1 MRILFFLL
9 LLLNI
14 SATTASAQEI
24 SGNRRKVIYMLLSR
38 SHTRAYAV
46 NYNQAANIYKTSTTT
61 EPAPQGF
68 RTTTAIPRYSLAKG
82 AVICRL
88 EEYVQLHSPFKL
100 NIGVG
105 GE

>member
-46 NYNQAANIYKTSTTT
+46 KTSTTT